1 MSLEYFLLGF
11 SVVVIIVL
19 FVGGLVEFIF
29 DRYDETFDLDTEIK
43 RENNEK

>member
-19 FVGGLVEFIF
+19 FVGGLVEFIL
-29 DRYDETFDLDTEIK
+29 DRYDEMFDLDTEIK
-43 RENNEK
+43 KENNEK